1 MLRGRTGTGVVIWGD
16 WKQFHGHP
24 FSAHPNLLEKR
35 TKKMQ
40 ERKTGSNKETEER
53 AVALVRRE
61 RTGVQGVLTQRHQA
75 RSLRADLLGAR
86 LLTSV
91 TYEGRDVT
99 AGRSGWG

>member
-1 MLRGRTGTGVVIWGD
+1 M
-16 WKQFHGHP
+16 
-24 FSAHPNLLEKR
+24 
-35 TKKMQ
+35 
-40 ERKTGSNKETEER
+40 
-53 AVALVRRE
+53 ALVRRE

-99 AGRSGWG
+99 AGRSGWGDRKWMQVTRFMTFSVSPSLYRNDEG